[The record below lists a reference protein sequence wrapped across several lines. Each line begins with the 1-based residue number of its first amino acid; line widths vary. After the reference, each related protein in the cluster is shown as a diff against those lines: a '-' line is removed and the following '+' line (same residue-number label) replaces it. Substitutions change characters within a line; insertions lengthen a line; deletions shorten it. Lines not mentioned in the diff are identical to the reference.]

1 MARGRRQRRGGSA
14 RGSGGSG
21 DGRPRREPR
30 PKKEIPLEKIDDY
43 RWRVPKMEG
52 MQVDGII
59 YANETLVKD
68 VKRDNSLVQISNV
81 AYLPGI
87 VGHSLA
93 MPDMHEGYGFPIG
106 GVAATDPQNEGVV
119 SPGGIGY
126 DINCLSGDTTILH
139 QHGYYFTIGEME
151 TSFKQA
157 SLRCQD
163 FTENR
168 ETNADILHYMKLRPG
183 NTVYKL
189 TTESGDEIT
198 ATADHP
204 FWTPNGMVELEAL
217 RPDDQIAMYPFKG
230 LPYEEASDEIILDK
244 EDIEGLLLS
253 LGKDSRGNGLGQI
266 LNHLEKRGLL
276 PLRYDSQK
284 LPYLLKILG
293 YVMGDGNIH
302 YVGQRGKGMTWF
314 YGKPE
319 DLERIREDIA
329 NLGFTAS
336 RVYVRDREHCIKTT
350 YSTYE
355 FTTQEFSFKVTSSAF
370 ATLLVALGAP
380 LGRKTSQDY
389 EVPVRIFKAPLWQ
402 KRLFL
407 AALFGAE
414 LSAPKT
420 LTDHGYNFYAPEFS
434 MNKREGFVDSGRR
447 FIRGIADIL
456 AEFGI
461 GAQAVGERKEQENK
475 DGSISYRLRLLVSAT
490 PDNLIK
496 LWEQVG
502 FEYNAERKVL
512 ANAALQYLKHKQQII
527 ERKEN
532 AAGLAVAMHA
542 SGVERQQ
549 IYNDLTGVH
558 VSQRFLERSI
568 YGGRKTKSRIS
579 SSFPTFDE
587 YLEEVTEGLGTSGM
601 IWERIARIEPICFD
615 DYVYDFTVNHPDHNF
630 IANGFVVSNCG
641 VRLVR
646 TNLEQEDVE
655 GKMKDLVD
663 ALFNKIPCGVG
674 SKGNIRLS
682 TQEEKEVLEKGS
694 LWAVENGYGVPEDL
708 ECTEEKGQF
717 GLADASVVSSRALER
732 GKNQLGTLG
741 SGNHFLEVQVVDRVF
756 EKEIADLMGLEEGQ
770 IAVMIHSGSRGFGHQ
785 VCDDNIK
792 FLNQAVRKY
801 NIELPDRQLVC
812 APVESDEGREY
823 IAAMAAAANYAW
835 ANRQCIMHW
844 TRECFM
850 DFFGMGFDDLGLE
863 LIYDVA
869 HNIGKFEEHTVGGA
883 KRTLFVHRKGATR
896 AFGPKHPDVPA
907 KYRDVGQPVII
918 PGDMG
923 TGSYILVGT
932 QSAMEQTWGTTCH
945 GAGRVMSRS
954 AAIRSTSGRPI
965 KRELED
971 QGIFV
976 RSISAKRENRVT
988 ITFV

>member
-1 MARGRRQRRGGSA
+1 
-14 RGSGGSG
+14 
-21 DGRPRREPR
+21 
-30 PKKEIPLEKIDDY
+30 
-43 RWRVPKMEG
+43 MEG
-52 MQVDGII
+52 MNVDAII
-59 YANETLVKD
+59 YANETLMKD
-68 VKRDNSLVQISNV
+68 VGRDSSLSQIANV
-81 AYLPGI
+81 AHLPGI

-106 GVAATDPQNEGVV
+106 GVAAVDPKNEGVV

-126 DINCLSGDTTILH
+126 DLNCLSGDAIILH
-139 QHGYYFTIGEME
+139 QHGYYCTIGEME
-151 TSFKQA
+151 TTFKQA

-168 ETNADILHYMKLRPG
+168 EINTNILRYIKLRPS

-204 FWTPNGMVELEAL
+204 FWTPNGMLELEAL
-217 RPDDQIAMYPFKG
+217 RPGDRIGMSPFKG
-230 LPYEEASDEIILDK
+230 VPYEEASDEIIVDRM
-244 EDIEGLLLS
+244 DIERLLLS

-293 YVMGDGNIH
+293 YVMGDGNIF
-302 YVGQRGKGMTWF
+302 YVGQRGKGITWF

-319 DLERIREDIA
+319 DLEGIREDITK
-329 NLGFTAS
+329 LGFTPS
-336 RVYVRDREHCIKTT
+336 RVYVRNREHCIKTT
-350 YSTYE
+350 YNTYE
-355 FTTQEFSFKVTSSAF
+355 FTTQEFSFKVCGSAF

-380 LGRKTSQDY
+380 LGRKTTQDY
-389 EVPVRIFKAPLWQ
+389 EVPAWIFKAPLWQ

-420 LTDHGYNFYAPEFS
+420 VTGHGYNFYAPALS
-434 MNKREGFVDSGRR
+434 MNKHEGFVDSGRI
-447 FIRGIADIL
+447 FMRGIADIL

-461 GAQAVGERKEQENK
+461 GVYPVGERKEQENK
-475 DGSISYRLRLLVSAT
+475 DGLISYRLRLLISAT
-490 PDNLIK
+490 PNNLIK

-502 FEYNAERKVL
+502 FEYNANRKAL

-532 AAGLAVAMHA
+532 AAGLAVAMYA
-542 SGVERQQ
+542 ANAGRQK
-549 IYNDLTGVH
+549 IYDELTSAH
-558 VSQRFLERSI
+558 VNQRFLERSI
-568 YGGRKTKSRIS
+568 YEGRKTKPRIS
-579 SSFPTFDE
+579 SSFPTFEE
-587 YLEEVTEGLGTSGM
+587 YVEEATEGLGTSGM
-601 IWERIARIEPICFD
+601 VWERIARIEPIAFD
-615 DYVYDFTVNHPDHNF
+615 DYVYDFTVSHSDHNF

-646 TNLEQEDVE
+646 TNLKREDVE
-655 GKMKDLVD
+655 GKTKELVNV
-663 ALFNKIPCGVG
+663 LFNKIPCGVG

-682 TQEEKEVLEKGS
+682 MEEERVVLEKGS
-694 LWAVENGYGVPEDL
+694 LWAVENGYGIPKDL
-708 ECTEEKGQF
+708 EYTEEKGQF
-717 GLADASVVSSRALER
+717 GLADANVVSSRALER

-741 SGNHFLEVQVVDRVF
+741 SGNHFLEIQVVDRVF
-756 EKEIADLMGLEEGQ
+756 DKEAAEVMGLEEGQ
-770 IAVMIHSGSRGFGHQ
+770 ITVMIHSGSRGFGHQ
-785 VCDDNIK
+785 VCGDYIK
-792 FLNQAVRKY
+792 FLNEAVKKY
-801 NIELPDRQLVC
+801 NISLPDRQLVC
-812 APVESDEGREY
+812 APVESDEGRQY

-850 DFFGMGFDDLGLE
+850 DFFKMGFGDVGLE
-863 LIYDVA
+863 LVYDVA
-869 HNIGKFEEHTVGGA
+869 HNIGKFEEHTVGGE

-896 AFGPKHPDVPA
+896 AFGPKHPDVPE

-923 TGSYILVGT
+923 TASYILVGT
-932 QSAMEQTWGTTCH
+932 QTAMDETWGTTCH

-954 AAIRSTSGRPI
+954 AAIRATSGRPI

-976 RSISAKRENRVT
+976 RYEGRTTLQEEMPEAYKDVDEVVKVVDEVGISKRVARMRPLGV
-988 ITFV
+988 IKG